1 MLKPTYL
8 SNTRPLAIMCAL
20 ALSSAALVSGC
31 RLHIHDGSTRE
42 SVEPAQRAR
51 VPSVTQQIA
60 PMPVA
65 PTQNNGAQNTAPAA
79 NSPSLG
85 QPPGA
90 APMSLAPIVRRV
102 RASVVSIFTAQ
113 VEAVAPQWGFFD
125 PQERVRRGLGTGF
138 VIENNEVLTNNH
150 VIEGAQMIE
159 VQLDDGRR
167 VPATVVGRDAR
178 TDVALL
184 RLKGPNI
191 TTQPISLGN
200 SDALEVGDWVV
211 AIGNPYGL
219 SQTVTT
225 GIVSAKDRTG
235 RDVPLDPAGYYSF
248 IQTDASINPGNSGG
262 PLLNLRGEVIGINT
276 AVNREA
282 QGIGFAIPVNMVRTI
297 LSQLRDNGRV
307 IRSYLGISIRDVAQG
322 AQQSLGLPDSHGAM
336 VMDVDPNGP
345 AFSAGLRPGDVI
357 RSFDGRAL
365 QSSSELAW
373 QASTAGIGHSAALRV
388 RRMNVAE
395 ELALNVVLTAMP
407 ELASAR

>member
-1 MLKPTYL
+1 
-8 SNTRPLAIMCAL
+8 
-20 ALSSAALVSGC
+20 
-31 RLHIHDGSTRE
+31 
-42 SVEPAQRAR
+42 
-51 VPSVTQQIA
+51 
-60 PMPVA
+60 
-65 PTQNNGAQNTAPAA
+65 
-79 NSPSLG
+79 
-85 QPPGA
+85 
-90 APMSLAPIVRRV
+90 MSLAPIVRRV

-113 VEAVAPQWGFFD
+113 VESAAPQWGFAD

-167 VPATVVGRDAR
+167 VAATVVGRDPR

-184 RLKGPNI
+184 RLKGEAVVS
-191 TTQPISLGN
+191 QPIPLGD

-225 GIVSAKDRTG
+225 GIVSAKGRTG

-297 LSQLRDNGRV
+297 LGQLRDNGRV
-307 IRSYLGISIRDVAQG
+307 IRSYMGISIRDVAQG
-322 AQQSLGLPDSHGAM
+322 AATSLGLPDHHGAM
-336 VMDVDPNGP
+336 VADIDPNGP
-345 AFSAGLRPGDVI
+345 AFAAGLRAGDVI

-365 QSSSELAW
+365 QNSGELAW
-373 QASTAGIGHSAALRV
+373 QASTAGIGHTATLRV
-388 RRMNVAE
+388 RRINVSD
-395 ELALNVVLTAMP
+395 ELSISVVLTAMP
-407 ELASAR
+407 ELERR